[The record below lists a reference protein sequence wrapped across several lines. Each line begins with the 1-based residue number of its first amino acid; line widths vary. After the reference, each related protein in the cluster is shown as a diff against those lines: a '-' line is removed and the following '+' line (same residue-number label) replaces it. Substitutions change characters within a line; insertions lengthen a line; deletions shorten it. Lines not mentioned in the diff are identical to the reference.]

1 MKRIIII
8 ALLGIIALTS
18 CNTIKTIST
27 LKKGEVEQQKFAVNI
42 PFEYR
47 LGLIVFDVTIDGQE
61 YSFILDT
68 GAPNVISKKLAE
80 KLDLTSTSY
89 QDVGDSQGEESKL
102 GFTSIEKISIG
113 GINFLNTGAAI
124 ADLSISREVA
134 CLNVDG
140 FIGANLMKNA
150 IWKFDYDKQIITISN
165 STESLNIP
173 EQNEK
178 VPFFTKMTGTPILD
192 ITLNSVTEKN
202 VILDLGSNG
211 DIALSKKTLDKIMK
225 TEAKL
230 PLSVSFGNSSSGLYG
245 TGASDSIYYT
255 SVSDVSFGDI
265 ALKNTIVEFTNESA
279 STIGTNFFKNY
290 DLVIN
295 WFDKEITLMKNKEY
309 DNSSLSSY
317 GFSYNNHN
325 DSLIVSRIHNNS
337 SAANE
342 GLKINDIILEIN
354 GEEYGELTSDQ
365 WCSIVENGLFH
376 DENSSITVVVLRDNE
391 ELTFNLAKSTLL

>member
-295 WFDKEITLMKNKEY
+295 WFDK
-309 DNSSLSSY
+309 
-317 GFSYNNHN
+317 
-325 DSLIVSRIHNNS
+325 
-337 SAANE
+337 
-342 GLKINDIILEIN
+342 
-354 GEEYGELTSDQ
+354 
-365 WCSIVENGLFH
+365 
-376 DENSSITVVVLRDNE
+376 
-391 ELTFNLAKSTLL
+391 